1 MTRVLLA
8 GVLLATAVLHADD
21 TPHRYIVATRQAAAS
36 ALREILADDLAPR
49 AGQDI
54 RTWDLV
60 DAFAANL
67 TDAEVVRLRASRN
80 VAYIEPVVERHLA
93 PVSSRVTADSD
104 TVQPGR
110 EIIPYGVSLVN
121 GPSVWT
127 VSRGADANGTP
138 AHVAIIDSGI
148 DYNHPELKHAYKDGI
163 DLVNNDRDP
172 MDDEGHGTHV
182 AGIVAA
188 EVDGEGVVGVAPDAD
203 IYSVKVL
210 NNCGST
216 TTSDA
221 LISAIQWV
229 IDEKQAIGG
238 NWVANLSIVGDRPS
252 ATESAAFQAAA
263 NAGILIFAAAGNA
276 FDAGSPAFVI
286 SYPAAYPSVVAVGAV
301 DSTRAIASFSQRG
314 PELRLVAPGV
324 DVLSS
329 VIYATVSTSDGH
341 SYAAAI
347 PTAELVSPSGTSAIC
362 QANQHFSGPLVFC
375 GFGSSAADFPPDV
388 YGKIALISRGNGVAY
403 ATKMANAR
411 AAGAIG
417 GIVYNNQ
424 GDALIPM
431 DLGTVPFPNAILPML
446 FVGQSDG
453 EALRAAASSLSV
465 TSGFGSNGYA
475 NYYGTS
481 MAAPHAAACAALA
494 WSVAPSASREE
505 VLDALLSTAHDLG
518 DPGVD
523 QTYGYGLVDAYAA
536 ALKLAPSRF
545 PPTMLTGRKTLRRG
559 GH

>member
-1 MTRVLLA
+1 MRRALLA
-8 GVLLATAVLHADD
+8 GALLTSAVLHADD
-21 TPHRYIVATRQAAAS
+21 APRRYIVATRQAAAS
-36 ALREILADDLAPR
+36 ALREILTGDLAPR
-49 AGQDI
+49 SGRDI
-54 RTWDLV
+54 RAWDLV

-67 TDAEVVRLRASRN
+67 TDAEVMQLRASPN

-93 PVSSRVTADSD
+93 PAYSQVTFNSD

-127 VSRGADANGTP
+127 VSRGTGTNGTP
-138 AHVAIIDSGI
+138 THVAIIDSGI
-148 DYNHPELKHAYKDGI
+148 DYNHPELKHAFKEGI
-163 DLVNNDRDP
+163 DLVNNDSDP

-188 EVDGEGVVGVAPDAD
+188 AVDSEGVVGVAPDAD

-210 NNCGST
+210 NNCNTT
-216 TTSDA
+216 TTSDV
-221 LISAIQWV
+221 LITAMQWV
-229 IDEKQAIGG
+229 VGEKKAIGG

-252 ATESAAFQAAA
+252 PTESAAFQAAA
-263 NAGILIFAAAGNA
+263 DAGILTFAAAGND
-276 FDAGSPAFVI
+276 FDPASPVFVV
-286 SYPAAYPSVVAVGAV
+286 SYPAAYHSVVAVGAI
-301 DSTRAIASFSQRG
+301 DSTRTIATFSQRG

-324 DVLSS
+324 DVLST
-329 VIYATVSTSDGH
+329 VVYATVSTSDGH
-341 SYAAAI
+341 AYAAAI
-347 PTAELVSPSGTSAIC
+347 PTAELILPSGTSALC

-375 GFGSSAADFPPDV
+375 GFGSSAADFPPSV
-388 YGKIALISRGNGVAY
+388 SGKIALISRGNGVTY

-411 AAGAIG
+411 AAGARG

-424 GDALIPM
+424 GEGLIPM
-431 DLGTVPFPNAILPML
+431 DLGTVAFPNAILPML
-446 FVGQSDG
+446 FIGQGDG
-453 EALRAAASSLSV
+453 EALRTSASTLSV
-465 TSGFGSNGYA
+465 TSGFGSHGYA

-481 MAAPHAAACAALA
+481 MAAPHATACAALA
-494 WSVAPSASREE
+494 WSVAPSASRAE

-518 DPGVD
+518 DPGPD

-545 PPTMLTGRKTLRRG
+545 PPATLTGRKTLRRG